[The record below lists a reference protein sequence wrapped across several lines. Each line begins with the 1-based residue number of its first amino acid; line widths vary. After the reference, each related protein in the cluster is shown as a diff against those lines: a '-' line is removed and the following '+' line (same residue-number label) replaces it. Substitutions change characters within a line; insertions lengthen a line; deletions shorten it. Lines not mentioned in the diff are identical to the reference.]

1 MQEAMLNLRWDFF
14 SSHLASTL
22 DFCYEKQHFVDL
34 SLVCKNNVTFKCH
47 KMILSATSGF
57 FRRLLTNNEHPHPLI
72 ILHDIDPEDLKAVL
86 NFMYYGEI
94 EVPESHVKSL
104 VKVARV
110 LDIAGLKDL
119 QPSGQFSDSTAIR
132 QPSGQFSDSSATRLG
147 NSLPEIEEEIEVKK
161 EPVSL
166 EENGKPKIP
175 LIKLQKPQ
183 VQKTCYNLRQRTGSL
198 VRDSD
203 FVVDSYKK
211 NKRRKV
217 APEEKV
223 SKPNQLGFKN
233 GVKKVDDCNYFKKLK
248 MLDEV
253 EIIFQPQE
261 VQGYDNSVFIKDE
274 VDIDESQKRDK
285 ISLGPGVEIF
295 KTFPWKP
302 GTSRDFC

>member
-1 MQEAMLNLRWDFF
+1 M
-14 SSHLASTL
+14 
-22 DFCYEKQHFVDL
+22 
-34 SLVCKNNVTFKCH
+34 
-47 KMILSATSGF
+47 
-57 FRRLLTNNEHPHPLI
+57 
-72 ILHDIDPEDLKAVL
+72 
-86 NFMYYGEI
+86 
-94 EVPESHVKSL
+94 
-104 VKVARV
+104 
-110 LDIAGLKDL
+110 
-119 QPSGQFSDSTAIR
+119 
-132 QPSGQFSDSSATRLG
+132 
-147 NSLPEIEEEIEVKK
+147 KK

-217 APEEKV
+217 VPEEKV